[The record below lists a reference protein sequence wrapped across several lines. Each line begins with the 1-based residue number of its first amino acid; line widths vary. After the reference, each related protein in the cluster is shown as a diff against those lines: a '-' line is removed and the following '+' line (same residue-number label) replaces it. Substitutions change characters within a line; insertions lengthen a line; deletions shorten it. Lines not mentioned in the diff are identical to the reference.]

1 MENNK
6 GKAKETNQS
15 NIYYVV
21 LTLVVCLVFGA
32 ILVFTI
38 GIKDAPDY
46 NKQLQSSY
54 ALELNL
60 RKQVMKNDTLRKY
73 AQLDTLFA
81 QWQTIMK
88 QEQVVQKAES
98 AAAEQNV
105 AIWLAVIAAI
115 CTMLPIVIGIN
126 QNINFNRELDFVKEN
141 YDEKSESLETKIS
154 QMQSDVSTQTQ
165 QMEEK
170 VETETQRMSSD
181 VQDKMDNLK
190 VKLVEEIEKQKNST
204 KKQLDELNKTTRM
217 ISLLS
222 IINSLAI
229 TVRIL
234 SELEDLEIR
243 QSVSLTCPDLL
254 KKQLEKMVMYC
265 EKCYSEYNQFKGSS
279 LGGDN
284 LDMVSDGGL
293 GVLIMMHNL
302 LKKYEVKFDGV
313 ALFKLHDL
321 LDEIWKRI
329 QMQVDDSTT
338 NNKSRKVEEIL
349 SEAAIYAPR
358 IKGLFEEQ
366 FLKAN

>member
-6 GKAKETNQS
+6 EKTKETKQS
-15 NIYYVV
+15 SIYYVV

-38 GIKDAPDY
+38 GMKDAPDY

-54 ALELNL
+54 ALELDL
-60 RKQVMKNDTLRKY
+60 RKQVMKNDTLCKY

-126 QNINFNRELDFVKEN
+126 QNINFNRELDFVKDDYEHKSKVIET
-141 YDEKSESLETKIS
+141 DLKKSVRKVTFDIQEKI
-154 QMQSDVSTQTQ
+154 QTT
-165 QMEEK
+165 
-170 VETETQRMSSD
+170 TEQFA
-181 VQDKMDNLK
+181 
-190 VKLVEEIEKQKNST
+190 
-204 KKQLDELNKTTRM
+204 ELNKTTGM
-217 ISLLS
+217 IRLLS

-254 KKQLEKMVMYC
+254 KKQLDKMVVYC
-265 EKCYSEYNQFKGSS
+265 EKCNSEYNQLKDLSFGD
-279 LGGDN
+279 DN
-284 LDMVSDGGL
+284 LDMISDGGL
-293 GVLIMMHNL
+293 GVLVMMHNL
-302 LKKYEVKFDGV
+302 LKKYEVKFEGV

-329 QMQVDDSTT
+329 QMQVDDSATY
-338 NNKSRKVEEIL
+338 KSRKVGEIL

>member
-1 MENNK
+1 M
-6 GKAKETNQS
+6 
-15 NIYYVV
+15 
-21 LTLVVCLVFGA
+21 
-32 ILVFTI
+32 
-38 GIKDAPDY
+38 KDAPDY

-54 ALELNL
+54 ALELDL

-98 AAAEQNV
+98 AASEQNV

-126 QNINFNRELDFVKEN
+126 QNINFNRELDFVKDDYEH
-141 YDEKSESLETKIS
+141 KSKVIETDLKKTVRKVTFDIQRKI
-154 QMQSDVSTQTQ
+154 QTT
-165 QMEEK
+165 
-170 VETETQRMSSD
+170 TEQFA
-181 VQDKMDNLK
+181 
-190 VKLVEEIEKQKNST
+190 
-204 KKQLDELNKTTRM
+204 ELNKTTGM
-217 ISLLS
+217 IRLLS

-254 KKQLEKMVMYC
+254 KKQLDKMVVYC
-265 EKCYSEYNQFKGSS
+265 EKCNSEYNQLKDLSFGD
-279 LGGDN
+279 DN
-284 LDMVSDGGL
+284 LDMISDGGL
-293 GVLIMMHNL
+293 GVLVMMHNL
-302 LKKYEVKFDGV
+302 LKKYEVKFEGV

-321 LDEIWKRI
+321 LDEVWKRI
-329 QMQVDDSTT
+329 QMQVGDSTT
-338 NNKSRKVEEIL
+338 NRSRKVEEIL

>member
-6 GKAKETNQS
+6 EKTKETKQS
-15 NIYYVV
+15 SIYYVV

-38 GIKDAPDY
+38 GMKDAPDY

-54 ALELNL
+54 ALELDL
-60 RKQVMKNDTLRKY
+60 RKQVMKNDTLCKY

-126 QNINFNRELDFVKEN
+126 QNINFNRELDFVKDDYEHKSKVIET
-141 YDEKSESLETKIS
+141 DLKKSVRKVTFDIQEKI
-154 QMQSDVSTQTQ
+154 QTT
-165 QMEEK
+165 
-170 VETETQRMSSD
+170 TEQFA
-181 VQDKMDNLK
+181 
-190 VKLVEEIEKQKNST
+190 
-204 KKQLDELNKTTRM
+204 ELNKTTGM
-217 ISLLS
+217 IRLLS

-254 KKQLEKMVMYC
+254 KKQLDKMVGYC
-265 EKCYSEYNQFKGSS
+265 EKCNSEYNQLKDLSFGD
-279 LGGDN
+279 DN
-284 LDMVSDGGL
+284 LDMISDGGL
-293 GVLIMMHNL
+293 GVLVMMHNL
-302 LKKYEVKFDGV
+302 LKKYEVKFEGV

-329 QMQVDDSTT
+329 QMQVDDSTA
-338 NNKSRKVEEIL
+338 NKSRKVGEIL